1 LNFLLQGNNE
11 AICPYIAEVRFYE
24 KRESMDLRT
33 RIDHLNNT
41 MLRWL
46 NDRHELIN
54 YNEDGEL
61 INILPPILYDV

>member
-1 LNFLLQGNNE
+1 M
-11 AICPYIAEVRFYE
+11 ICPYIAEVRFYE
-24 KRESMDLRT
+24 KRESIDWKT

>member
-1 LNFLLQGNNE
+1 
-11 AICPYIAEVRFYE
+11 VRFYE

>member
-11 AICPYIAEVRFYE
+11 VICPYIAEVRFYE

-41 MLRWL
+41 MLIWL

-54 YNEDGEL
+54 YNEEGEV
-61 INILPPILYDV
+61 INKLPPILYDV

>member
-1 LNFLLQGNNE
+1 MNFLLQGNNE
-11 AICPYIAEVRFYE
+11 VICPYIAEVRFYE

-41 MLRWL
+41 MLIWL

-54 YNEDGEL
+54 YNEEGEV
-61 INILPPILYDV
+61 INKLPPILYDV

>member
-1 LNFLLQGNNE
+1 V
-11 AICPYIAEVRFYE
+11 ICPYIAEVRFYE